1 MPSRKQRSRGA
12 LPVILLAIFIDLV
25 SNGVI
30 APIVP
35 QLLANPSSTYYLLPH
50 AVPVSYAYI
59 LLGLLISTFP
69 VFMFFS
75 TPVLGEYSDYV
86 GRRKVMVMS
95 LLGSALGLGI
105 FATGIMMKSLLLLFV
120 ARIVGGIM
128 SGNLAVAQAA
138 IADITPPEKRA
149 ARFGLIGAAYGF
161 GFIVGPVIGGL
172 LSDSSLVSW
181 FDASTPFWFS
191 ALLIVFDA
199 ILVYAFMQETRK
211 SEEAVRIKWD
221 QAIWNILDAFK
232 MKKLRIVFLT
242 NFLFQAGLTLFATF
256 FAVFLTNTFGYDQ
269 VAVGYYIAYAG
280 IWVIISQG
288 FVLRYLVRFFDEI
301 TLLRVFLLAGALS
314 VFLYYIPEHTIGLL
328 IVGACFALTNGI
340 TMASLPSL
348 ASRLAPAHKQG
359 EIMGLNTSVQALAQA
374 IPPVIAGFL
383 AAEITPSAPVYA
395 AGAVIFLGWIVFVV
409 GVKRA

>member
-1 MPSRKQRSRGA
+1 
-12 LPVILLAIFIDLV
+12 
-25 SNGVI
+25 
-30 APIVP
+30 
-35 QLLANPSSTYYLLPH
+35 
-50 AVPVSYAYI
+50 
-59 LLGLLISTFP
+59 
-69 VFMFFS
+69 
-75 TPVLGEYSDYV
+75 
-86 GRRKVMVMS
+86 
-95 LLGSALGLGI
+95 
-105 FATGIMMKSLLLLFV
+105 
-120 ARIVGGIM
+120 
-128 SGNLAVAQAA
+128 
-138 IADITPPEKRA
+138 
-149 ARFGLIGAAYGF
+149 
-161 GFIVGPVIGGL
+161 
-172 LSDSSLVSW
+172 
-181 FDASTPFWFS
+181 
-191 ALLIVFDA
+191 
-199 ILVYAFMQETRK
+199 MQETRK